1 MKKRIL
7 LLLVAMIGLATS
19 VGWAGNIS
27 ADIKTDL
34 EVAQKGKPI
43 VFSVTTQKGSEDKTV
58 RVELKMNADTDL
70 SGWKME
76 YYEANQQPNGWKDWT
91 PENGVYMYG
100 PANGFPLIDGTSYF
114 RMTPATA
121 GEYTY
126 SLSIK
131 EASGGTVVKTADFSL
146 TVSENADAPTVSIGN
161 ENYASLSA
169 AVASAAEN
177 ATINLSEG
185 HFFLDRM
192 LVINKPLSIK
202 AVDPIK
208 TIIQPLDP
216 HNWIIP
222 SGMIEGE
229 NKHLVAILGDATGTV
244 TLENVTVG
252 SSLASGINAQSAMKT
267 VLNNV
272 YLSGNA
278 NAGLLVHST
287 VEATGL
293 HTQQNVW
300 GAVNVD
306 NSTKTS
312 YTVSFKFDAASLF
325 EEPAKIWSEVTDN
338 ENIVIAPEGW
348 TSYLGK
354 GGVDNTTDMRYWK
367 NSKLTLEKG
376 TINNTQFI
384 YANGN
389 PVTIEGVADKK
400 VRISLSE
407 SDFIELAESEN
418 PVIFG
423 GSKEGTVTSSNITM
437 KSGTVYR
444 LYGGG
449 YGTAEGKSASV
460 TETTTLII
468 TGGTVSNSMFGGGRF
483 YAHSKDVVI
492 NISGNTFIGDP
503 AGKGNYWLI
512 CGGDENGKTS
522 GGNYVEFDQSN
533 NTVESA
539 TLNINGGTYSL
550 IALGGTDGAKGY
562 IKNVTADIKNATITG
577 GIYGNGSNGRSDK
590 VVGSLTNCTFK
601 KSTYPIEIAA
611 VNRGKSKEIS
621 LTFDNCTFPD
631 QATDIYAY
639 LGATYNTLLGYQGSE
654 YGVPESVNFVFKG
667 TKAFPE
673 VGVSDG
679 LGSANVTLTGAKGY
693 IKPFVASSS
702 STIKAFTIPEGKTWA
717 FNNGLEIA
725 NDVTLTNN
733 GTLSVPLDNVMTAI
747 AVEGTIQIKAT
758 ANEVVTE
765 MNKATNKAD
774 LSSKATIIECSD
786 AVIATNETKAKEL
799 LKAGR
804 NVQLLAYD
812 GQKGYTISTYVKTLA
827 TITNLPE
834 SVVYGTEPIT
844 LAFNMENVTAAID
857 GSSSDVASLATE
869 EQSQKLTILKPG
881 TVTLNL
887 TVSGND
893 DAANTQTLEVTKKM
907 LTVSGITATARD
919 YNGGTDI
926 TLVTDQ
932 MVVNGLVGDDTG
944 ANILNTPTG
953 KLSSANAGDAVPVE
967 VTATLKSKND
977 YYDLAEITG
986 VTAKINKVALTVTAT
1001 TPSEINFG
1009 AEIPTFAA
1017 TASGFVNSE
1026 DNEALGGKLEFDCP
1040 ATTTSLAGEYSV
1052 TPFGYT
1058 SQNYT
1063 ITYKAAQLK
1072 INAIAPTAELTGVK
1086 VNSVGANA
1094 SVTVSGRV
1102 LSNGGTQTD
1111 KLVAKL
1117 EAKMGNQTTK
1127 TVDDIKV
1134 NADGTFAA
1142 DITGLTSAAY
1152 TVDLTVSDSKELTSE
1167 KVTSS
1172 SIALNAKLQNIHF
1185 TTELNRLVYGSTAS
1199 ILAEGYAEGAT
1210 VEYTTSSAAVL
1221 DFNADKTEVIAKSA
1235 GQATITVTATLDQ
1248 YVTAVAKQTIT
1259 VEPKTLTVT
1268 PTVASKTYDGT
1279 NTADVT
1285 YKVNGLVNNDAITV
1299 AKVDATY
1306 ADANCGVDKR
1316 ITLSE
1321 PLKLSGEKK
1330 TNYQLVQPTDL
1341 KGSIGKAG
1349 NLVVKATNV
1358 SRKYNDPVNALKYD
1372 LEVEGFVNN
1381 ETLTTAMRTGAIIVT
1396 EGPEGSYT
1404 IDVSKVSFPNYSTI
1418 TANGGKVDIIKGTP
1432 KVITVNTTNA
1442 SGVTGVLVD
1451 AEGWEGLTVQIGN
1464 GSDSKKYAYVN
1475 YGNTQISRGVE
1486 LAAAQA
1492 TLPTISWTQ
1501 KATTNSLTKAAV
1513 VVDKEFTY
1521 DESATFT
1528 GVSGYTVESS
1538 NPNILTV
1545 EGSAASRTVKA
1556 VGVGNAALIFTK
1568 DGAVSSMTVK
1578 VNPKTIKLTATG
1590 TNKSYDG
1597 TTTANI
1603 LLSATGMVDA
1613 ALDLKDITFDYASK
1627 DAKDNIAIYP
1637 SKTILLQ
1644 GANAS
1649 NYQLETAS
1657 LKGKITP
1664 SELKVTSA
1672 VSKYY
1677 DGTNKVV
1684 LNTYSAEGLAAGE
1697 EVPLTATFASIE
1709 VKTDIDITWSAL
1721 SGNYTMGTSTSK
1733 GNIIKST
1740 LEAKLPSSASSESD
1754 VKNKITYVIRETGA
1768 EITGAEAKAISAK
1781 VNVVKTG
1788 TNSFLVNGGDTD
1800 NYTIAYPTNSIGFKS
1815 GPVNPGTGT
1824 DPDVDVTGVSLDKS
1838 ELTLAVKGTYTLK
1851 ATVAP
1856 ADADNKSVTW
1866 KSSDDKIATVDKDGK
1881 VTAVAIG
1888 KATITVT
1895 TEDGG
1900 KTATCVVTVDAA
1912 TGLEELIANTRVYGQ
1927 DHAIRI
1933 EPAMSV
1939 NVLVVSMN
1947 GQLIYNDIV
1956 SSATQI
1962 PVPAA
1967 GIYIVKL
1974 GTGNDTSVRKVS
1986 VK

>member
-1 MKKRIL
+1 M
-7 LLLVAMIGLATS
+7 
-19 VGWAGNIS
+19 
-27 ADIKTDL
+27 
-34 EVAQKGKPI
+34 
-43 VFSVTTQKGSEDKTV
+43 
-58 RVELKMNADTDL
+58 
-70 SGWKME
+70 
-76 YYEANQQPNGWKDWT
+76 
-91 PENGVYMYG
+91 
-100 PANGFPLIDGTSYF
+100 
-114 RMTPATA
+114 
-121 GEYTY
+121 
-126 SLSIK
+126 
-131 EASGGTVVKTADFSL
+131 
-146 TVSENADAPTVSIGN
+146 
-161 ENYASLSA
+161 
-169 AVASAAEN
+169 
-177 ATINLSEG
+177 
-185 HFFLDRM
+185 
-192 LVINKPLSIK
+192 
-202 AVDPIK
+202 
-208 TIIQPLDP
+208 
-216 HNWIIP
+216 
-222 SGMIEGE
+222 
-229 NKHLVAILGDATGTV
+229 
-244 TLENVTVG
+244 
-252 SSLASGINAQSAMKT
+252 
-267 VLNNV
+267 
-272 YLSGNA
+272 
-278 NAGLLVHST
+278 
-287 VEATGL
+287 
-293 HTQQNVW
+293 
-300 GAVNVD
+300 
-306 NSTKTS
+306 
-312 YTVSFKFDAASLF
+312 
-325 EEPAKIWSEVTDN
+325 
-338 ENIVIAPEGW
+338 
-348 TSYLGK
+348 
-354 GGVDNTTDMRYWK
+354 
-367 NSKLTLEKG
+367 
-376 TINNTQFI
+376 
-384 YANGN
+384 
-389 PVTIEGVADKK
+389 
-400 VRISLSE
+400 
-407 SDFIELAESEN
+407 
-418 PVIFG
+418 
-423 GSKEGTVTSSNITM
+423 
-437 KSGTVYR
+437 
-444 LYGGG
+444 
-449 YGTAEGKSASV
+449 
-460 TETTTLII
+460 
-468 TGGTVSNSMFGGGRF
+468 
-483 YAHSKDVVI
+483 
-492 NISGNTFIGDP
+492 
-503 AGKGNYWLI
+503 
-512 CGGDENGKTS
+512 
-522 GGNYVEFDQSN
+522 
-533 NTVESA
+533 
-539 TLNINGGTYSL
+539 
-550 IALGGTDGAKGY
+550 
-562 IKNVTADIKNATITG
+562 
-577 GIYGNGSNGRSDK
+577 
-590 VVGSLTNCTFK
+590 
-601 KSTYPIEIAA
+601 
-611 VNRGKSKEIS
+611 
-621 LTFDNCTFPD
+621 
-631 QATDIYAY
+631 
-639 LGATYNTLLGYQGSE
+639 
-654 YGVPESVNFVFKG
+654 
-667 TKAFPE
+667 
-673 VGVSDG
+673 
-679 LGSANVTLTGAKGY
+679 
-693 IKPFVASSS
+693 
-702 STIKAFTIPEGKTWA
+702 
-717 FNNGLEIA
+717 
-725 NDVTLTNN
+725 
-733 GTLSVPLDNVMTAI
+733 
-747 AVEGTIQIKAT
+747 
-758 ANEVVTE
+758 
-765 MNKATNKAD
+765 
-774 LSSKATIIECSD
+774 
-786 AVIATNETKAKEL
+786 
-799 LKAGR
+799 
-804 NVQLLAYD
+804 
-812 GQKGYTISTYVKTLA
+812 
-827 TITNLPE
+827 
-834 SVVYGTEPIT
+834 
-844 LAFNMENVTAAID
+844 
-857 GSSSDVASLATE
+857 
-869 EQSQKLTILKPG
+869 
-881 TVTLNL
+881 
-887 TVSGND
+887 
-893 DAANTQTLEVTKKM
+893 
-907 LTVSGITATARD
+907 
-919 YNGGTDI
+919 
-926 TLVTDQ
+926 
-932 MVVNGLVGDDTG
+932 
-944 ANILNTPTG
+944 
-953 KLSSANAGDAVPVE
+953 
-967 VTATLKSKND
+967 
-977 YYDLAEITG
+977 
-986 VTAKINKVALTVTAT
+986 
-1001 TPSEINFG
+1001 
-1009 AEIPTFAA
+1009 
-1017 TASGFVNSE
+1017 
-1026 DNEALGGKLEFDCP
+1026 
-1040 ATTTSLAGEYSV
+1040 
-1052 TPFGYT
+1052 
-1058 SQNYT
+1058 
-1063 ITYKAAQLK
+1063 
-1072 INAIAPTAELTGVK
+1072 
-1086 VNSVGANA
+1086 
-1094 SVTVSGRV
+1094 
-1102 LSNGGTQTD
+1102 
-1111 KLVAKL
+1111 
-1117 EAKMGNQTTK
+1117 
-1127 TVDDIKV
+1127 
-1134 NADGTFAA
+1134 
-1142 DITGLTSAAY
+1142 
-1152 TVDLTVSDSKELTSE
+1152 DLTVSDSKELTSE

-1268 PTVASKTYDGT
+1268 PTVAPKTYDGT

-1404 IDVSKVSFPNYSTI
+1404 IDVSKVSFPNYGTI

-1492 TLPTISWTQ
+1492 TLPTISWGQ
-1501 KATTNSLTKAAV
+1501 KVATNSLTKAAV

-1545 EGSAASRTVKA
+1545 EGSDNSRTVKA

-1590 TNKSYDG
+1590 TDKSYDG

-1627 DAKDNIAIYP
+1627 DVKDNIAIYP

-1657 LKGKITP
+1657 LKGKISP
-1664 SELKVTSA
+1664 STLKVTSA

-1697 EVPLTATFASIE
+1697 EVPLTATFVSKE
-1709 VKTDIDITWSAL
+1709 VATDIDITWGKL
-1721 SGNYTMGTSTSK
+1721 NGNYTMGTSTSK

-1815 GPVNPGTGT
+1815 EPVNPGTGT

-1856 ADADNKSVTW
+1856 SDASNKSVTW
-1866 KSSDDKIATVDKDGK
+1866 KSSDDKIAIVDKDGK
-1881 VTAVAIG
+1881 VTTVAIG